1 MVVMM
6 IGLIQVIVFKW
17 IVSFMTTDNMMLIT
31 KFGDVFSL
39 NDCYL
44 VKDESIPQESDDSLQ
59 DNKIHDYARNYGIP
73 LNQVL
78 SITPELQQQ

>member
-1 MVVMM
+1 MM
-6 IGLIQVIVFKW
+6 IGLIRVTVLRW
-17 IVSFMTTDNMMLIT
+17 IMSFMTTDNMMLIT

-39 NDCYL
+39 KDCYL
-44 VKDESIPQESDDSLQ
+44 VKDDSIPQESDDSLQ
-59 DNKIHDYARNYGIP
+59 DNKIPDYAKNYGIP

>member
-1 MVVMM
+1 MM

-59 DNKIHDYARNYGIP
+59 DNKIPDYARNYGIP